1 MFKVLSQQLQGLLA
15 KAFKR
20 YFKVEDFKEMDHHQ
34 CKLIMD
40 KHRWKKYD
48 RQSYFLI
55 NHHDTGI
62 DEDAYKIISWIKI

>member
-1 MFKVLSQQLQGLLA
+1 
-15 KAFKR
+15 
-20 YFKVEDFKEMDHHQ
+20 
-34 CKLIMD
+34 MD

-62 DEDAYKIISWIKI
+62 DEDAYKSISWIKI